1 MTPKTQKPYSHAFW
15 YDLTYE
21 WKNYAHDSQILQDII
36 AQYQQSKGNS
46 ILEVACGTGNY
57 ISHFL
62 PKYQMTGVD
71 LSEDM
76 LAVARQ
82 KFPNVEFYQNDMRNF
97 SLPQEFDV
105 VMCLFSSIAYL
116 GEADLLPTIANF
128 AKHTRQGGLVIVEPF
143 VDPDKVNPKH
153 LHFLKVEKPDVLI
166 SRHSVAQRE
175 DNKLILNFH
184 FLVTTEQSTS
194 YFQEKHITTLFEPQ
208 VMQQTFEQCGLQTY
222 RFENGL
228 MPDRSLFVGVK
239 L

>member
-21 WKNYAHDSQILQDII
+21 WKDYAHDSQILQSLIT
-36 AQYQQSKGNS
+36 QYQQSKGNN

-57 ISHFL
+57 MPHFL
-62 PKYQMTGVD
+62 PQYQVTGVD

-82 KFPNVEFYQNDMRNF
+82 KLPNVKFHQGDMRYF

-116 GEADLLPTIANF
+116 GETDLLPTITNF

-143 VDPDKVNPKH
+143 VDPDKVSPKR
-153 LHFLKVEKPDVLI
+153 LHFLKVDKPDILI
-166 SRHSVAQRE
+166 SRHSVAQKK

-184 FLVTTEQSTS
+184 FLVTTEESTS

-208 VMQQTFEQCGLQTY
+208 VIQQTFEQCGLQTY